1 MTDDGY
7 GDDTKAEGRIE
18 LFEKGY
24 GKDAA
29 GIAKDAIAHAKEN
42 GFDVVLIDTAGRMQD
57 NEPLMRA
64 LAKLVSVNNPDK
76 ILFVGEAVV
85 GNEAVDQLTKFNR
98 SLRDFSGVSN
108 AKARGIDGMILTKM
122 DIIDDKVGAALSMTY
137 VTGQPIF
144 FIGTGQTYT
153 DLKAMKVG
161 HVVNALVRT

>member
-1 MTDDGY
+1 MVSVPALQEKSD
-7 GDDTKAEGRIE
+7 AHRF
-18 LFEKGY
+18 LFS
-24 GKDAA
+24 
-29 GIAKDAIAHAKEN
+29 AKDN
-42 GFDVVLIDTAGRMQD
+42 GFDVVLVDTAGRMQD

-76 ILFVGEAVV
+76 IFFVGEAVV

-98 SLRDFSGVSN
+98 SLKDFSGVSSVR
-108 AKARGIDGMILTKM
+108 ARGIDGMILTKM

-137 VTGQPIF
+137 VTGQPIV

-161 HVVNALVRT
+161 HVVNALMRA